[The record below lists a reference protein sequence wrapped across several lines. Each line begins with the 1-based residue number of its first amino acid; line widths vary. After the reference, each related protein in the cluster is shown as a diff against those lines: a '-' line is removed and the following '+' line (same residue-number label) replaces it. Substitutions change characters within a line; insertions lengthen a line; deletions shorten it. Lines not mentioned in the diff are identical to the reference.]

1 MRTITLSSLLLVS
14 GFLGLAQSPA
24 DQADK
29 APPAVD
35 EALRA
40 RVNQYYQAFMA
51 GKFKDAYSLVADD
64 SQDAFLVADKDQYK
78 ACETINVRYSDNFT
92 KATVLESCKT
102 DWVWH
107 GVRTPTTFPI
117 TSTWKIAD
125 GKWFWFYVRPTQ
137 APFPF
142 SPTGFIPVPSEEE
155 MAKANAIPR
164 DMQGA
169 AKNILSKITLDKRSV
184 HLLPDQ
190 TSHDVVQIH
199 NGMPGEIKLEMD
211 HLAIPGL
218 KTTLGKSTLAA
229 NEDTTLTFEYNLD
242 STDIACVDCAK
253 KIKGTPFAALHVI
266 PTGQIFNISIYFG
279 PAGPVNYHKVPA
291 DAQQ

>member
-1 MRTITLSSLLLVS
+1 MRTITLSSLLLIS

-24 DQADK
+24 NQGDK

-40 RVNQYYQAFMA
+40 RVGQYYQAFMA
-51 GKFKDAYSLVADD
+51 GKFKDAYNLVADD

-78 ACETINVRYSDNFT
+78 SCETVNTRYSDNFT

-117 TSTWKIAD
+117 TSTWKVVD

-142 SPTGFIPVPSEEE
+142 SPTGFIPVPTEEE
-155 MAKANAIPR
+155 MAKATAIPR

-169 AKNILSKITLDKRSV
+169 AKNILSKITLDKLSV
-184 HLLPDQ
+184 HLIPDQ
-190 TSHDVVQIH
+190 TSHDVIQIH

-211 HLAIPGL
+211 HLTIAGL
-218 KTTLGKSTLAA
+218 KTILGKTTLAA

-242 STDIACVDCAK
+242 STEIACIDCAK

-279 PAGPVNYHKVPA
+279 PAGPANYHKVPA
-291 DAQQ
+291 PAQQ